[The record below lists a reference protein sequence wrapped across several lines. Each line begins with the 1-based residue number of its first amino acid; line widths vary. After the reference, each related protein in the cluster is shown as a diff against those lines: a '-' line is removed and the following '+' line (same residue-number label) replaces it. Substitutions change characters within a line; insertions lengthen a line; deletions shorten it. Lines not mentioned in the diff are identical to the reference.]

1 MNLDTIQQ
9 HARSI
14 ADALKAHAELTEVQ
28 GEAAVTKRKQLED
41 YILKLTQGIQKCVD
55 EERENL

>member
-1 MNLDTIQQ
+1 MNVETIQQ

-14 ADALKAHAELTEVQ
+14 TDALKALAEVKTLQDPAST
-28 GEAAVTKRKQLED
+28 AKRKQLEA
-41 YILKLTQGIQKCVD
+41 YILKLTQDIQRCVD